1 MSDAPNDQPSS
12 QADKNDTSRSTQTQ
26 CRSCGKLVHSSGPSF
41 PFCSDRCR
49 LVDLG
54 AWFNESYRVS
64 RPVDEVDEL
73 D

>member
-1 MSDAPNDQPSS
+1 MDNLPDDQPSS
-12 QADKNDTSRSTQTQ
+12 QADQKP
-26 CRSCGKLVHSSGPSF
+26 CRSCGKPIDPSDPCY

-64 RPVDEVDEL
+64 RPLDEVDEL

>member
-1 MSDAPNDQPSS
+1 MANAPDDQPSS
-12 QADKNDTSRSTQTQ
+12 QAAQKP
-26 CRSCGKLVHSSGPSF
+26 CRSCGKPVDSSDPNY

>member
-1 MSDAPNDQPSS
+1 MTKAPDDRPAPHSAQKP
-12 QADKNDTSRSTQTQ
+12 
-26 CRSCGKLVHSSGPSF
+26 CRSCGNPIDSSDANY

-54 AWFNESYRVS
+54 AWFNESYRMS
-64 RPVDEVDEL
+64 RPLDEVDEL

>member
-1 MSDAPNDQPSS
+1 MANPPDDQPSS
-12 QADKNDTSRSTQTQ
+12 QADKNDARPAAPKQ
-26 CRSCGKLVHSSGPSF
+26 CRSCGSSVDSSGPSY

-64 RPVDEVDEL
+64 RPVDEVDEIE
-73 D
+73 

>member
-1 MSDAPNDQPSS
+1 MANTPDDQLSPPP
-12 QADKNDTSRSTQTQ
+12 DKNNTSRSSQKQ
-26 CRSCGKLVHSSGPSF
+26 CRSCGKPVDSSAPTY

-54 AWFNESYRVS
+54 EWFNESYRVS
-64 RPVDEVDEL
+64 RRLDEVDEL

>member
-1 MSDAPNDQPSS
+1 MANTPDDQPLS
-12 QADKNDTSRSTQTQ
+12 QADKNDSRPSAQKQ
-26 CRSCGKLVHSSGPSF
+26 CRSCGKPVDSSAPTY

-54 AWFNESYRVS
+54 EWFNESYRMT
-64 RPVDEVDEL
+64 RRLDEVDEL

>member
-1 MSDAPNDQPSS
+1 MANAPDAQPSP
-12 QADKNDTSRSTQTQ
+12 QADKNDTTRSAQKP
-26 CRSCGKLVHSSGPSF
+26 CRSCGKPINPSDPSY

-64 RPVDEVDEL
+64 RPLDEVDEL